1 MNDMHHSAIERKT
14 IAPNEMDT
22 VNPNKRI
29 DTSRSIKESQEVNPN
44 IRVSDA
50 FSNKEVSTKHEDI
63 DPNKRIEK
71 SNSFAERQNEGFDPD
86 KGVEK
91 KDTAEIN
98 TRNTQLEG
106 KEHPDTGVSFERKTV
121 KDADG
126 NEVTGVF
133 PVFDSE
139 YDAQL
144 PEDLYEA
151 SDKKQFAECNEQLKG
166 AIEKDPELA
175 KKFTPEQLEQIKNGD
190 TPDGYVWHHNEET
203 GKMQLVDSDVH
214 AKTGHTGGK
223 TIWGGGN
230 ENR

>member
-1 MNDMHHSAIERKT
+1 MKELNEVSEIASIQNDNVSKLDLSKPLDFSESENDKRKSYSRWDT
-14 IAPNEMDT
+14 PMDFSEDKST
-22 VNPNKRI
+22 FNKS
-29 DTSRSIKESQEVNPN
+29 DQEVHPP
-44 IRVSDA
+44 
-50 FSNKEVSTKHEDI
+50 FEWEKEK
-63 DPNKRIEK
+63 PL
-71 SNSFAERQNEGFDPD
+71 PD
-86 KGVEK
+86 LDESGS
-91 KDTAEIN
+91 TAEIN

-106 KEHPDTGVSFERKTV
+106 KEHPDTGVPFERKTV

-175 KKFTPEQLEQIKNGD
+175 KKFTPEQLEQIENGD
-190 TPDGYVWHHNEET
+190 TPDGYTWHHNEET
-203 GKMQLVDSDVH
+203 CKMQLVDSDVH